1 MGYDS
6 IWHWLFLTI
15 FLLLVGTVLYIIPA
29 WRIVSKAGFHGAFA
43 LLMLVPIVNIIMLW
57 VFAFVK
63 WPVERD
69 AG

>member
-6 IWHWLFLTI
+6 IWHWLFLLV
-15 FLLLVGTVLYIIPA
+15 FLLLGVFLSIIPV

-43 LLMLVPIVNIIMLW
+43 LLMLVPVVNIIMLW
-57 VFAFVK
+57 VFAFAK